1 MRNNVFIKSM
11 LRQRLRTALLM
22 LLIAASSLMFVTR
35 AAEYI
40 IVTGKIDTIS
50 KYYRSIGFIQRAEG
64 SVGAIHNVYDG
75 AEVLRGNRMIDFEDR
90 RRSIAGI
97 MQDTM
102 NADIASAMKGLRRQ
116 PSFNDTFFTGK
127 ITDIRRIT
135 SNVPPHI
142 EQVELTVRVEK
153 VLCGY
158 PEHVVAGQ
166 EVVLRYVLPE
176 DELSADAWEET
187 SLADMCIGQSYIL
200 RGAYYDFSLISVIY
214 LGLPERGVVKDSIY
228 EALTMRPLNEDT
240 STNARVVQGGPLW
253 YIPVPHGEGD
263 SGDMTVPYSVKA
275 EIERLALSQSTIQLR
290 TTADMAAVPETQKKG
305 ESVRLTAGRLLN
317 RDDDINANPAIVLH
331 EQLAQYRGLEIGDKL
346 VVDVPVQ
353 QYSAGLKTVAGVENM
368 HIEGGPSSP
377 AYSLELTIVG
387 LYTCPSAVTHLPALD
402 PPQFTPYTYVTD
414 IAYIPDSLIV
424 RDIELSRYEPAFEYC
439 GSPPGTEYLPEFMY
453 SFVLNDTRDEDV
465 FVTENRDKLAAAGYN
480 LLFIETEAKNFWV
493 SAEPVLQSV
502 TIDVVVFSAVLIL
515 ALSLVVFLYLRQRMK
530 EFAISRVLGRP
541 AKRVF
546 GDLMLSALIFGLL
559 SATAGGAVG
568 WGIAL
573 RQAANTLNPFGE
585 IASDFMVDLEPSI
598 SAYWLVA
605 LIAAVFV
612 LFMLLALIGTARST
626 RRPVLEMLQGQAI
639 EKQKENAAV
648 SAQTSTVAQ
657 PKSQISVV
665 APETRKASNSA
676 PFSAAIR
683 FILRHIV
690 RSPVKSVL
698 LAVVAIFFVFALG
711 FLRETVN
718 STEIEIDQLYDT
730 TVVDAEISS
739 ENPGNFARYWGD
751 VIRPNT
757 VNSVLESGFAENVY
771 IESAYHWS
779 VIVPP
784 DKNGGV
790 PENWRENAGYDI
802 DLPVWATQ
810 NSDLLIPLVGFNDID
825 RFISRNS
832 GEGTAD
838 FRPEEAMDVEFADG
852 TGPPDFVYSDGEP
865 IPVVLSGPLLWRLSL
880 AIGDTV
886 YIATIHVDVSL
897 NGPVTTSQWQFTP
910 AVVVGTHNGNTNI
923 QEARMV
929 NAALLPL
936 AGLEH
941 IVGSDI
947 GYTALTFTIDTA
959 RNREIDEIRE
969 TLKGIASDFR
979 AGWGVRLNL
988 FLNDEE
994 LRIVVGSME
1003 TNLSLL
1009 RLLYPIAIALSVAIG
1024 AGLSLLLV
1032 LQNSKNAAIL
1042 RVLGTTKRRTLA
1054 VVCAEQLLVCLL
1066 GLALG
1071 LCAVMTLGWGGVAAL
1086 ALAGLYLAGMLVG
1099 AVVGG
1104 AIITGRPPLELLQVK
1119 E

>member
-1 MRNNVFIKSM
+1 M
-11 LRQRLRTALLM
+11 A
-22 LLIAASSLMFVTR
+22 LIAASSLMFVTR

-40 IVTGKIDTIS
+40 IVTDKIETIS

-75 AEVLRGNRMIDFEDR
+75 AEVVSGSRLIDFEDR
-90 RRSIAGI
+90 RRSIAGV
-97 MQDTM
+97 MQNTM
-102 NADIASAMKGLRRQ
+102 NADIASAMKGQRRQ
-116 PSFNDTFFTGK
+116 PTFNDAFFTGK
-127 ITDIRRIT
+127 IADIRRIT
-135 SNVPPHI
+135 SNEPPHMDR
-142 EQVELTVRVEK
+142 VELTVQIEN

-158 PEHVVAGQ
+158 PEHVSAGQ
-166 EVVLRYVLPE
+166 EILLRYVLPE
-176 DELSADAWEET
+176 DELDADTWEDT
-187 SLADMCIGQSYIL
+187 QLAGLRIGQTYVL
-200 RGAYYDFSLISVIY
+200 RGAYYAVSSTAELY
-214 LGLPERGVVKDSIY
+214 LGLPEQGVIKDSIY

-240 STNARVVQGGPLW
+240 STNARVVQGDPLW
-253 YIPVPHGEGD
+253 YSPAGG
-263 SGDMTVPYSVKA
+263 SGDMPIPDSVKA
-275 EIERLALSQSTIQLR
+275 EIERLALSQSAIQLR
-290 TTADMAAVPETQKKG
+290 TTADMASVPAMQKKS
-305 ESVRLTAGRLLN
+305 ESVRLTAGRLLD
-317 RDDDINANPAIVLH
+317 RDDDLNSNPVIVLH
-331 EQLAQYRGLEIGDKL
+331 EQLTKQRGLEIGDKL

-353 QYSAGLKTVAGVENM
+353 QYSAGLMVVTGIQNM
-368 HIEGGPSSP
+368 HIAGVPLSP
-377 AYSLELTIVG
+377 AHSLELTIVG
-387 LYTCPSAVTHLPALD
+387 LYTCPAAVRHLPALD
-402 PPQFTPYTYVTD
+402 PLPFTPYTYVTNV
-414 IAYIPDSLIV
+414 AYIPDSLIY

-465 FVTENRDKLAAAGYN
+465 FVAENRDKLAAVGYN
-480 LLFIETEAKNFWV
+480 LLFVETEAKGFWA
-493 SAEPVLQSV
+493 SAEPILQSV
-502 TIDVVVFSAVLIL
+502 TIDVFVFSAVLVL

-530 EFAISRVLGRP
+530 EFAISRVLGRA
-541 AKRVF
+541 AKRAF
-546 GDLMLSALIFGLL
+546 GDLMLSVLIFGLL

-585 IASDFMVDLEPSI
+585 IASDFMVDMEPSI

-605 LIAAVFV
+605 LIAAVFA

-626 RRPVLEMLQGQAI
+626 RHPVLEMLQGSAS
-639 EKQKENAAV
+639 EKRKANTAGPAPDSAV
-648 SAQTSTVAQ
+648 ARY
-657 PKSQISVV
+657 KSQISGGVPERA
-665 APETRKASNSA
+665 APELHRVTNSA

-683 FILRHIV
+683 FILRHIA
-690 RSPVKSVL
+690 RSPIKSAL

-718 STEIEIDQLYDT
+718 STEIDIDRLYDT
-730 TVVDAEISS
+730 TVVEATISPES
-739 ENPGNFARYWGD
+739 LGTNFARYWGD
-751 VIRPNT
+751 MIRPNT
-757 VNSVLESGFAENVY
+757 VNSILESGFAENVY
-771 IESAYHWS
+771 IESVYHWS

-790 PENWRENAGYDI
+790 PENWQENADYDI
-802 DLPVWATQ
+802 DLPVWAAQ
-810 NSDLLIPLVGFNDID
+810 NNDLLIPLVGFNDID
-825 RFISRNS
+825 GFISRNS

-838 FRPEEAMDVEFADG
+838 FRPEEAMDVEFAVG
-852 TGPPDFVYSDGEP
+852 TGPQDFVYTHGEP
-865 IPVVLSGPLLWRLSL
+865 IPIVLSGPLLRRLSL
-880 AIGDTV
+880 AVGGTV

-897 NGPVTTSQWQFTP
+897 NGPVATSQWQFTP

-923 QEARMV
+923 QETHMV

-936 AGLEH
+936 SGLEH

-947 GYTALTFTIDTA
+947 GYTALTFAIDTA

-1054 VVCAEQLLVCLL
+1054 VVCAEQLLVCLF

-1071 LCAVMTLGWGGVAAL
+1071 LCAVMILGWGGVAAL
-1086 ALAGLYLAGMLVG
+1086 ALAGLYLAGMIIG
-1099 AVVGG
+1099 SVVGG